1 MRETD
6 MNQSRPGASESALD
20 PALEAA
26 LARSLAPPPLP
37 PRFRVGLTAAIA
49 RSEETDIGALRARYE
64 REQAQRLVELERNYI
79 QVRRRTLGAMVGG
92 AFAAG
97 AAAALGMPLLVAHFG
112 ADAPF
117 VMACGGAAGGLGIS
131 YLAWLRD
138 RGGAAR
144 V

>member
-6 MNQSRPGASESALD
+6 MNESMPGASGSGLD

-37 PRFRVGLTAAIA
+37 PRFRIGLQAAIA
-49 RSEETDIGALRARYE
+49 RSGQTDIGALRARYE
-64 REQAQRLVELERNYI
+64 REQAQRLAELERGYL
-79 QVRRRTLGAMVGG
+79 QVRRRTLGTMVVG

-97 AAAALGMPLLVAHFG
+97 AVAALGMPLLIAHFG
-112 ADAPF
+112 AGAPF
-117 VMACGGAAGGLGIS
+117 VMACCGAAAGLGIS
-131 YLAWLRD
+131 YLAWLRG
-138 RGGAAR
+138 RGGAMR